1 MIEPFLS
8 GRMALVTGSA
18 QGIGLA
24 IAVRLA
30 RAGAAI
36 ALHGLATPAQA
47 AEAEARIRAA
57 GAADVC
63 FFDTDLCDPAAIT
76 SMMNAAQT
84 WQGHIDVLVNNA
96 GIQYTAPLVD
106 LPPERWDA
114 IIAIN
119 LSAAFHTMR
128 HALPGMV
135 ERGFGRVINLAS
147 VHGLV
152 ASKDKGAYVASKFG
166 LVGLTRTAALECASA
181 GSQATGA
188 VTVNCIAPGFTET
201 SIIEPQITA
210 RAAALG
216 ASREAAVFDLLR
228 EKQPSLRISK
238 PSEIAE
244 AVAMFCQPW
253 AHNLTG
259 VTLPIDGGWT
269 AQ

>member
-1 MIEPFLS
+1 MTEPFLS
-8 GRMALVTGSA
+8 GKTALITGST

-24 IAVRLA
+24 IAIRLA
-30 RAGAAI
+30 EAGAAI
-36 ALHGLATPAQA
+36 VLHGLATPAQVA
-47 AEAEARIRAA
+47 KAEATTRAA

-63 FFDTDLCDPAAIT
+63 FFDSDLRDPAAIA
-76 SMMNAAQT
+76 SMMNAAQAWT
-84 WQGHIDVLVNNA
+84 GRLDVLVNNA

-106 LPPERWDA
+106 MPPERWDA
-114 IIAIN
+114 IIGIN

-135 ERGFGRVINLAS
+135 ARGFGRVVNLAS

-152 ASKDKGAYVASKFG
+152 ASKNKGAYVASKFG

-181 GSQATGA
+181 GSHASGG

-201 SIIEPQITA
+201 SIIEPQIVA

-216 ASREAAVFDLLR
+216 GDRDAALRDLLR
-228 EKQPSLRISK
+228 EKEPSLRISK

-244 AVAMFCQPW
+244 TVAMFCQPW

-259 VTLPIDGGWT
+259 VTLPVDGGWT